1 MLEPYVVTVS
11 SEKGGVGKTTLATN
25 LAIYLKALNEE
36 LPVTLFS
43 FDNHFS
49 VDRMFRLGRTKPKG
63 DMLDLLSGT
72 PIADLLELGEY
83 GVQFIPSSR
92 KLENIASRMDRCDI
106 LARALAGSDLK
117 GIIIIDTRPT
127 LDIFT
132 QNALFAAD
140 RVIVPV
146 KDTPS
151 LENCRNLYDFFED
164 KGLSKRPLR
173 LLPCLIDSRVHY
185 DGPFKNAYQLLKGYA
200 INRGYR
206 CLEGYIA
213 KSPKVESLN
222 TNPEGKIYPVLTHG
236 RGTNVH
242 LQFAHLAR
250 QVFISAKDE
259 PQRRLDQIRQES
271 EQQEQNRDKNFLTR
285 RDLVLPDCP
294 ICGRQ
299 LVHHNAM
306 EPASYFYTTSDG
318 QVAGF
323 LDEACFCSLVFRHCY
338 HTQKKISPT
347 DPLVD
352 LFRESALR
360 SYFVL
365 GHPQNNPASGSHNLL
380 FYRFDEEG
388 FEISHKSIELR
399 KTETRFLNKGPS
411 ALYRLASQ
419 TLFKEDTPIKDRFLF
434 IRRINSEFPE
444 EILLDENYAKLD
456 AAMHYIGSKLSF
468 NPAD

>member
-1 MLEPYVVTVS
+1 MQEPYVVTVS

-36 LPVTLFS
+36 MPVTLFS

-49 VDRMFRLGRTKPKG
+49 VDRMFRLGRTMPKG
-63 DMLDLLSGT
+63 DILDLLSGK
-72 PIADLLELGEY
+72 PVDELLELGEY

-92 KLENIASRMDRCDI
+92 KLDSLAGRIDGCDCLAQI
-106 LARALAGSDLK
+106 LAQSGLT
-117 GIIIIDTRPT
+117 GIVIIDTRPT
-127 LDIFT
+127 MDIFT

-140 RVIVPV
+140 RVIIPV

-151 LENCRNLYDFFED
+151 LENCRNLYDFFEEQ
-164 KGLSKRPLR
+164 GISKRPLR

-200 INRGYR
+200 INRGYK
-206 CLEGYIA
+206 CLEGFIA

-222 TNPEGKIYPVLTHG
+222 TNPEGKIYPILTHG

-250 QVFISAKDE
+250 QIFIGAKE
-259 PQRRLDQIRQES
+259 NAQRRLETIRLEC
-271 EQQEQNRDKNFLTR
+271 EQQSLSRDNNFLER
-285 RDLVLPDCP
+285 RKRVLPDCL
-294 ICGRQ
+294 ICGRP

-306 EPASYFYTTSDG
+306 EPASYFCITSDH

-323 LDEACFCSLVFRHCY
+323 LDEACFSSLVFRHCY
-338 HTQKKISPT
+338 HTQKKINPA

-365 GHPQNNPASGSHNLL
+365 RHASDKSAEGSQNLL

-388 FEISHKSIELR
+388 FEISHKSIPLR
-399 KTETRFLNKGPS
+399 KHESRFLHKEPS
-411 ALYRLASQ
+411 ALFRLASP
-419 TLFKEDTPIKDRFLF
+419 TLFEEETARKDRFLF
-434 IRRINSEFPE
+434 IRRINSDFPE
-444 EILLDENYAKLD
+444 EILLDESYARLN
-456 AAMHYIGSKLSF
+456 AAMQYIGSKLPPSC
-468 NPAD
+468 PD

>member
-25 LAIYLKALNEE
+25 LAIYLKALNED

-49 VDRMFRLGRTKPKG
+49 VDRMFRLGRTVQKG
-63 DMLDLLSGT
+63 DMLDLLTGR
-72 PIADLLELGEY
+72 PIDELLELGEY

-92 KLENIASRMDRCDI
+92 KLEALVPRIDRVDL
-106 LARALAGSDLK
+106 LARILAGSSLR
-117 GIIIIDTRPT
+117 GIVIIDTRPT

-132 QNALFAAD
+132 RNALFASD

-151 LENCRNLYDFFED
+151 LENCRNLYDFFEEQ
-164 KGLSKRPLR
+164 GLSKRPLR

-236 RGTNVH
+236 KGTNVH
-242 LQFAHLAR
+242 VQFAHLAR
-250 QVFISAKDE
+250 QIFIGAKE
-259 PQRRLDQIRQES
+259 ESRSRLQQVRREIEQREQRRDA
-271 EQQEQNRDKNFLTR
+271 NFLER
-285 RDLVLPDCP
+285 RGQIVPDCL
-294 ICGRQ
+294 ICGRRLIQ
-299 LVHHNAM
+299 HNSM
-306 EPASYFYTTSDG
+306 EPAGYFCITSDRK
-318 QVAGF
+318 VAGF
-323 LDEACFCSLVFRHCY
+323 LDESCFSSLVFRHCY
-338 HTQKKISPT
+338 HSQKKINPT

-360 SYFVL
+360 SYFIL
-365 GHPQNNPASGSHNLL
+365 RHAADEADPKLM

-388 FEISHKSIELR
+388 FEISHKTIEL
-399 KTETRFLNKGPS
+399 KKHESRFLNKGPS
-411 ALYRLASQ
+411 ALYSLVSR
-419 TLFKEDTPIKDRFLF
+419 TLFDNEIPVKNRFLF
-434 IRRINSEFPE
+434 IRRINSELPE
-444 EILLDENYAKLD
+444 EILLDEPYSLLND
-456 AAMHYIGSKLSF
+456 AMGFIADRLSA
-468 NPAD
+468 PPLT

>member
-1 MLEPYVVTVS
+1 MLKPYVVTVS

-49 VDRMFRLGRTKPKG
+49 VDRMFRIGRTVKRG
-63 DMLDLLSGT
+63 DMLDFLTGK
-72 PIADLLELGEY
+72 PAEELLELGEY

-92 KLENIASRMDRCDI
+92 KLDTMTPNIQRLDV
-106 LARALAGSDLK
+106 LARVLAASSLQ

-132 QNALFAAD
+132 RNALFAAD

-151 LENCRNLYDFFED
+151 LENCRNLYDFFEQQ
-164 KGLSKRPLR
+164 GLSKRPLR

-206 CLEGYIA
+206 CLEGFIA

-236 RGTNVH
+236 RSTNVH
-242 LQFAHLAR
+242 VQFAHLAR
-250 QVFISAKDE
+250 QIFISAKEE
-259 PQRRLDQIRQES
+259 PQRRLQQVGQDM
-271 EQQEQNRDKNFLTR
+271 EQLEKKRNANFLER
-285 RDLVLPDCP
+285 RNQLIPECL
-294 ICGRQ
+294 ICGRR
-299 LVHHNAM
+299 LINHNSM
-306 EPASYFYTTSDG
+306 EPASYFYLSSDRK
-318 QVAGF
+318 VAGF
-323 LDEACFCSLVFRHCY
+323 LDEACFSALVFRHCY
-338 HTQKKISPT
+338 HSQKKINPT

-360 SYFVL
+360 SYFIL
-365 GHPQNNPASGSHNLL
+365 RHGEDDSRSDLL

-388 FEISHKSIELR
+388 FEISQKSIELR
-399 KTETRFLNKGPS
+399 KHESRFLHKEPS
-411 ALYRLASQ
+411 ALYRFAYR
-419 TLFKEDTPIKDRFLF
+419 TLFQDEKPVKNRFLI
-434 IRRINSEFPE
+434 IRRIDNEFPE
-444 EILLDENYAKLD
+444 DILLDENYACLNE
-456 AAMHYIGSKLSF
+456 AMHLIANRINNNL
-468 NPAD
+468 